1 MRVILIGENGKRI
14 GEVPMQ
20 EVEKLATKAGK
31 NLTMV
36 AENVYR
42 IADVGKLKYER
53 NQKQKHQRAQRR
65 AHKIKEIKL
74 GPLTDIHDMEVK
86 AKRIRE
92 FLKKG
97 LRTKVTML
105 FKKRQIAFKDAGLR
119 KMKDFVMPL
128 VEEGL
133 ASVDREPK
141 FEGRNLVTLLVPP
154 KV

>member
-1 MRVILIGENGKRI
+1 MRVMLIGEDGKKI
-14 GEVPMQ
+14 GEVTMQ
-20 EVEKLATKAGK
+20 EAERLATVAGK

-36 AENVYR
+36 AQNIYR
-42 IADVGKLKYER
+42 IADAGKLKYER

-65 AHKIKEIKL
+65 THKVKEIKL
-74 GPLTDIHDMEVK
+74 GPLTDVHDLEIK

-92 FLKKG
+92 FLSKG

-105 FKKRQIAFKDAGLR
+105 FKRRQIAFKDAGLR

-133 ASVDREPK
+133 ASIDKEPK
-141 FEGRNLVTLLVPP
+141 FEGRNLVTLLIPP
-154 KV
+154 KG